1 MALISP
7 GRPGHGARRTYPP
20 SADLPG
26 LLRLL
31 DPLLK
36 VMEHVQHRLDLAP
49 GAQAEAQNHALR
61 GDPASRGEGAGRGQ
75 SGSPPFTSMHAHAN
89 KFTRTHVPAHMQACT
104 AHVYTHARTDM
115 QSDFQQPGCTHMHAS
130 TCGSVYM
137 HGTQCMTHPS
147 THTCMHLHTY
157 TYTHTAAR
165 MHLHTYT
172 HAGMHT
178 QTCRHACTHMHTPT
192 HKHVHTCRHSHI
204 HACTRAQAH
213 TCTCACMYTHI
224 YTHSWAHIC
233 MCAHRHAHTGTH
245 MHAHALSPEGPEG
258 PGRRRG
264 LRGTLTSRSKSL
276 P

>member
-7 GRPGHGARRTYPP
+7 GRPGRGARRTYPP

-147 THTCMHLHTY
+147 THTCIHLHTY

-178 QTCRHACTHMHTPT
+178 QTCRHAHTCTHLHTSMYTHAGTHTFMHA
-192 HKHVHTCRHSHI
+192 HVHRHTHARV
-204 HACTRAQAH
+204 HACTHTYIHTHGHTYACAHTGMRTRAH
-213 TCTCACMYTHI
+213 TCT
-224 YTHSWAHIC
+224 
-233 MCAHRHAHTGTH
+233 HTPYPLRVRR
-245 MHAHALSPEGPEG
+245 ALAEGGGCGAP
-258 PGRRRG
+258 
-264 LRGTLTSRSKSL
+264 
-276 P
+276 